1 MTTGMAVRMAVDMGL
16 HLVSAREAVRGAA
29 HSQDGGEDS
38 QIPAEERRLNR
49 LTFWTVLILDSS
61 LSFGV
66 GRETTFNIKAIRQ
79 SLPTEDDMPENLEH
93 GCRSA
98 FPFAAAQMLSYGSYI
113 NALNGPHDS
122 DSADGEWL
130 DDARLCIKRSIALY
144 NSLPADMQWNA
155 SKWVCAICRACD

>member
-1 MTTGMAVRMAVDMGL
+1 M
-16 HLVSAREAVRGAA
+16 
-29 HSQDGGEDS
+29 
-38 QIPAEERRLNR
+38 
-49 LTFWTVLILDSS
+49 LILDSS

-79 SLPTEDDMPENLEH
+79 SLPTDEDMPDNLER

-122 DSADGEWL
+122 NSPDGEWL

-144 NSLPADMQWNA
+144 NSLPVDMQWNA
-155 SKWVCAICRACD
+155 AK